1 MQSFAFSALLA
12 ALALHFAPC
21 WAAGRG
27 TFGEFR
33 RSLNATEHG
42 YRLLA
47 DFTGAAPCKEI
58 EAFEVRAG
66 DAGKDAWYD
75 DASNDR
81 ERSEL
86 TQINKDQKNG
96 DTYWYGWYIYFPQDY
111 KNIFPAKV
119 TLGQFHQQ
127 NARPAWMFENGSGGY
142 WLKNNLAEG
151 LKDKFQLVDEN
162 DLRGKWHKVE
172 VHAHWSKN
180 TNGFLKVWVDGA
192 IKADYQGATMS
203 AERVY
208 FKYGIY
214 RSFVSRYKQTGKAE
228 ELPAQS
234 VYFAGVKR
242 GSSRLSIQP

>member
-119 TLGQFHQQ
+119 T
-127 NARPAWMFENGSGGY
+127 
-142 WLKNNLAEG
+142 
-151 LKDKFQLVDEN
+151 
-162 DLRGKWHKVE
+162 VE
-172 VHAHWSKN
+172 EIC
-180 TNGFLKVWVDGA
+180 T
-192 IKADYQGATMS
+192 
-203 AERVY
+203 
-208 FKYGIY
+208 
-214 RSFVSRYKQTGKAE
+214 
-228 ELPAQS
+228 
-234 VYFAGVKR
+234 
-242 GSSRLSIQP
+242 